1 MRMSTFPPSA
11 PLAPFVEKLS
21 IIESDVDV
29 SRVLLPDLG
38 LILGVRFAGAA
49 HLAGERLPDAAMTGV
64 QTSVRH
70 MRTTA
75 HSGIVLAHFRPGG
88 AAACLRVPLHELCG
102 ATVAL
107 DALLGRA
114 EVATLGDRIA
124 AAPSHAE
131 RAAILDDALV
141 ARVAHE
147 PDALAVAAARAIDA
161 AGGRIRIAELARTL
175 GISQDPLEKRFRS
188 AIGAS
193 PKQLA
198 MLVRIRR
205 AISLA
210 SQSPASLARVALDAG
225 YFDQS
230 HFNREFR
237 AVTGESPRQF
247 FRAGTHC

>member
-1 MRMSTFPPSA
+1 MQMSTFAPSA

-21 IIESDVDV
+21 IVESDVDI

-49 HLAGERLPDAAMTGV
+49 HLAGVRLPDAAMTGM

-70 MRTTA
+70 MRTAA

-88 AAACLRVPLHELCG
+88 AAAFLRAPLHELCD
-102 ATVAL
+102 ATIGL

-124 AAPSHAE
+124 TAPSHAE
-131 RAAILDDALV
+131 RAAILDEALV

-147 PDALAVAAARAIDA
+147 PDPLALAAARAIEAA
-161 AGGRIRIAELARTL
+161 AGRVRIADLARML
-175 GISQDPLEKRFRS
+175 AISQDPLEKRFRS

-198 MLVRIRR
+198 MLVRMRR

-210 SQSPASLARVALDAG
+210 SRSPASLARVALDAG